1 MMPWRDTNPLIPPSP
16 HFVECAIPHDLAN
29 PIRIKRAIDMLHD
42 RDVRIGGSS
51 VSFPEAP
58 ISTIWHDRQA
68 DQMIRSLLF
77 LDGVCIQCL
86 PPLADAAMIFDG
98 ELDYVKKLLAAKIA
112 FS

>member
-58 ISTIWHDRQA
+58 ISMIWQHRQA
-68 DQMIRSLLF
+68 DQMIRSLLSSKAYASSAS
-77 LDGVCIQCL
+77 
-86 PPLADAAMIFDG
+86 PPWRMR
-98 ELDYVKKLLAAKIA
+98 
-112 FS
+112 